1 MLERV
6 LWLIPL
12 LMTLASK
19 PTHAAVN
26 DYYFGDYYTYKKA
39 ESYESALGGH
49 VALLQPAG
57 IDYFPTTWLPAAL
70 LLEGPITVE
79 SLGVISRLLK
89 STPNIRS
96 IYLNSPG
103 GDLLAGMQIGRL
115 IFEAKLRTVVNFS
128 AQCQSACSLAFLAGH
143 GRLML
148 ADETEFGFHRQYYV
162 VDGEIR
168 YGPWAKDVKQIN
180 GYLSSIESKS
190 ITAEEIVGTTGQASM
205 SQARLE
211 EKGIT
216 TTTRDVRTAATI
228 ATVKPQTPYERF
240 RVLCHTFPAT
250 DACKKTEPLLREP
263 AIAQWAEFKKGKASE
278 EGRKRLLSAF
288 AAFNEV
294 YANAT
299 PEKLFDIDCKET
311 TPSFP
316 DYLSLR
322 IAEISLSLSA
332 DRLKSFEGRRNGLV
346 RRCAAQ
352 IGGASN

>member
-1 MLERV
+1 MFERL
-6 LWLIPL
+6 LWLIVL
-12 LMTLASK
+12 FMFLASS
-19 PTHAAVN
+19 PTNAAVN
-26 DYYFGDYYTYKKA
+26 DYYFGDYYTYRKA

-57 IDYFPTTWLPAAL
+57 YDYYSTLWLPSAL
-70 LLEGPITVE
+70 LVEGPITVE
-79 SLGVISRLLK
+79 SAGVIYRLLK
-89 STPNIRS
+89 SMPNIRS
-96 IYLNSPG
+96 VYLDSPG

-115 IFEAKLRTVVNFS
+115 IFEAKLLTVVNFN
-128 AQCQSACSLAFLAGH
+128 AQCQSACSLAFLAGR

-148 ADETEFGFHRQYYV
+148 ADETDFGFHRQYSV

-168 YGPWAKDVKQIN
+168 YGPWARDVKQIDS
-180 GYLSSIESKS
+180 YLSSIGSKG
-190 ITAEEIVGTTGQASM
+190 ITAEEIVGTTGQVSM

-216 TTTRDVRTAATI
+216 TATRDVRTAATI
-228 ATVKPQTPYERF
+228 ATIKPQTLYERF
-240 RVLCHTFPAT
+240 RALCHTFPAT

-263 AIAQWAEFKKGKASE
+263 AIAQWAQFKKGKASE

-294 YANAT
+294 YTNAT
-299 PEKLFDIDCKET
+299 PDKLFDIDCKET

-316 DYLSLR
+316 DYLDLR
-322 IAEISLSLSA
+322 IAEISLSVSA